1 MGAFGE
7 LHFEEPVEAKVTELL
22 ASADYTFCLLARNE
36 ARETA
41 VGAPVTFTTI

>member
-1 MGAFGE
+1 MGLGGAS
-7 LHFEEPVEAKVTELL
+7 LRRAREAEVTELL

-36 ARETA
+36 AGETA